1 MGKCLTF
8 VDIGYVMSNVL
19 MSLFVCIVA
28 TISVMILL
36 KFRSSS
42 QWLPISAHI
51 ESSSFKSIHIPHSQ
65 QGIGNHSID
74 YKMNIDYHYII
85 KGQTFHGNTVM
96 AGFPNIIPDKQEA
109 TKMVERFPAG
119 SDAEVFYNP
128 DNVGQSALNTSKG
141 VSLLAIAVIFLFI
154 ISIGGGMIWLINSDL
169 MA

>member
-1 MGKCLTF
+1 
-8 VDIGYVMSNVL
+8 MSNVL
-19 MSLFVCIVA
+19 MSLFVCLVA

-42 QWLPISAHI
+42 KWLPVLAHI
-51 ESSSFKSIHIPHSQ
+51 ESSSFKSIHTPHSQ

-96 AGFPNIIPDKQEA
+96 AGFPNIIPDKKEA
-109 TKMVERFPAG
+109 TKMVDRFPAG

-128 DNVGQSALNTSKG
+128 ENVSQSALNTSKD
-141 VSLLAIAVIFLFI
+141 VSLFGIAIIFFFI
-154 ISIGGGMIWLINSDL
+154 MSIGGGMIWLINSDL
-169 MA
+169 LA